1 MEWTDPRDMDEDEY
15 AEYLREEKTRDHVS
29 AHNAVLEKWLEQQCT
44 GFSAWAKE
52 RAGRGP
58 WDFTVDSLPRL
69 EALIRDAFDSPAQ
82 ARKVTD
88 TPLVAVAAWYLGE
101 VHNRAFGTQWQLH
114 PSFADDNPLDHR
126 PHITLPWERREEFH
140 YTDPEHIE
148 DDARPIYSPTE
159 ILCNLPAR
167 PADQGLLHR
176 ISSRWEVPTSCDD
189 SSCRYHPNS

>member
-15 AEYLREEKTRDHVS
+15 AEYLREEKAQDHVS
-29 AHNAVLEKWLEQQCT
+29 AHNPVLEKWLEQQRT
-44 GFSAWAKE
+44 GFPAWAKE
-52 RAGRGP
+52 RAGRRP

-82 ARKVTD
+82 ARKVMD

-114 PSFADDNPLDHR
+114 PSFADDNPHDHR

-148 DDARPIYSPTE
+148 DDARPIYSATE

-167 PADQGLLHR
+167 SADQGLLHR